1 MADSVAATDRTL
13 LPHGPLLT
21 SSVHW
26 AALAP
31 LLVTALAVMGSPG
44 PATISLTASG
54 AAFGVRR
61 SVRYLAGVVAGT
73 AVVLVAVAAGVTGA
87 LLATPALRPA
97 LIAAAVAYIVYL
109 GYHIAT
115 APPLGAGPEAA
126 AAPSATGG
134 LLLGIANPKAWVA
147 IGAVFVS
154 VRLAQSAV
162 LDAGLKTGVL
172 AVMIVVINSV
182 WLAAGASLAPVL
194 RDPVRARRANILLAT
209 ALLVSTAAALVH

>member
-1 MADSVAATDRTL
+1 M
-13 LPHGPLLT
+13 
-21 SSVHW
+21 
-26 AALAP
+26 
-31 LLVTALAVMGSPG
+31 TALAVMGSPG

-126 AAPSATGG
+126 SAPSATGG

-154 VRLAQSAV
+154 VRLAQGAV

-194 RDPVRARRANILLAT
+194 RDPVRARRANIVLAT